1 MSPNEIEALDAE
13 VVARPGARAAQ
24 RALALDVTARTH
36 GDAVARQV
44 EADSVALFAPDPIR
58 DPALIERLFAS
69 VGGFE
74 VDGSGAGTGVAA
86 ALAGAGVF
94 ASNGEARRMIQNGGL
109 TINGEPIRDPAAP
122 MPAPIAGTWW
132 EVRIGKRRRELGR
145 IVR

>member
-1 MSPNEIEALDAE
+1 
-13 VVARPGARAAQ
+13 
-24 RALALDVTARTH
+24 
-36 GDAVARQV
+36 
-44 EADSVALFAPDPIR
+44 
-58 DPALIERLFAS
+58 
-69 VGGFE
+69 
-74 VDGSGAGTGVAA
+74 VAA

-145 IVR
+145 LVR